1 MKVVI
6 RNSNTNKFQF
16 PILKQAG
23 WLESE
28 NLKFIFFSQLIHWN
42 LEFKILRFIT
52 AFYLLC
58 CCFAGCD
65 TIYTNKSNPL
75 ALTAD
80 SSVSKCLRVEGV
92 LAVFPSLR
100 KVSIHRKSNKLSK
113 EEILVL
119 IFHDKK
125 EVLDFKRKTDRDSDK
140 SIANIKQKIDT
151 QKDDYAVVQINQ
163 TVPYVLYLSNTTV
176 FKEGLWIVFYSETH
190 QDIQTFLEFKRM
202 GINEIPKT
210 SIIPI

>member
-1 MKVVI
+1 MKLVI
-6 RNSNTNKFQF
+6 LNSNKNKFQI
-16 PILKQAG
+16 PILKQADQ
-23 WLESE
+23 LEFE
-28 NLKFIFFSQLIHWN
+28 NLKFNFFNQLIHWN
-42 LEFKILRFIT
+42 LEFKILRFTIV
-52 AFYLLC
+52 FCLLC

-75 ALTAD
+75 ALTTD
-80 SSVSKCLRVEGV
+80 SSVSKCLRVEGT

-100 KVSIHRKSNKLSK
+100 KVCINPKNNKLLK
-113 EEILVL
+113 KEILIL

-125 EVLDFKRKTDRDSDK
+125 EVLDFKRKTDQDSNK

-151 QKDDYAVVQINQ
+151 QKDDYAVVQINSN
-163 TVPYVLYLSNTTV
+163 VPYVLYLSNTTV
-176 FKEGLWIVFYSETH
+176 FKEGLWIIFYSETR
-190 QDIQTFLEFKRM
+190 QDIQTFLEFKRI

>member
-1 MKVVI
+1 MKLVI
-6 RNSNTNKFQF
+6 RNSNKNKFQV
-16 PILKQAG
+16 PILKQADQ
-23 WLESE
+23 LESE
-28 NLKFIFFSQLIHWN
+28 NLEFLFFNQLIHWN
-42 LEFKILRFIT
+42 LKFKILEFAIV
-52 AFYLLC
+52 FCLLC

-100 KVSIHRKSNKLSK
+100 KVSINRKSNKLLK
-113 EEILVL
+113 EKILVL

-125 EVLDFKRKTDRDSDK
+125 EVLDFKRKTDRDSNK
-140 SIANIKQKIDT
+140 SISNIKQKIDT
-151 QKDDYAVVQINQ
+151 QKDDYAVVQVNN
-163 TVPYVLYLSNTTV
+163 TVPYVLSLSNTTV
-176 FKEGLWIVFYSETH
+176 FKEGLWIVFYSETS